1 MSIKPLDLQVNMNSQ
16 VSLSQQEAERVAS
29 LNSQQKANNVKSQKA
44 GNLVRESVTESKQ
57 SEDSADLDNN
67 HNIYAE
73 QVTVQEAGQR
83 EQTYISTQQEKPQSK
98 QTKRQNKEQTD
109 PLAGR
114 PQHSNSID
122 FLA

>member
-29 LNSQQKANNVKSQKA
+29 LNSQQKTNNVKSQKA

-57 SEDSADLDNN
+57 SEDSADLDNDY
-67 HNIYAE
+67 NIYAE

-83 EQTYISTQQEKPQSK
+83 EQTYISTEQEKPQSK
-98 QTKRQNKEQTD
+98 QRKRQNTEQTD
-109 PLAGR
+109 SLAGR
-114 PQHSNSID
+114 PLRSNSID

>member
-29 LNSQQKANNVKSQKA
+29 LNSQQKTNNVKSQKA

-57 SEDSADLDNN
+57 SEGSADLDND

-73 QVTVQEAGQR
+73 QITVQEAGQR

-98 QTKRQNKEQTD
+98 QRKRQNTEQTD

-114 PQHSNSID
+114 PQRSNSID

>member
-29 LNSQQKANNVKSQKA
+29 LNSQQKANNVK
-44 GNLVRESVTESKQ
+44 

-98 QTKRQNKEQTD
+98 QTKRQNTEQTD